1 MIWILKNVQ
10 LTKKKIFCLKV
21 YQSICKICLLS
32 FFFQNISSAKETKKK
47 SRSIRK
53 CKKKKKKRFLHLYTN
68 LEIVKR
74 ILIFQSFLKRS

>member
-47 SRSIRK
+47 IK
-53 CKKKKKKRFLHLYTN
+53 IYKKM
-68 LEIVKR
+68 
-74 ILIFQSFLKRS
+74 